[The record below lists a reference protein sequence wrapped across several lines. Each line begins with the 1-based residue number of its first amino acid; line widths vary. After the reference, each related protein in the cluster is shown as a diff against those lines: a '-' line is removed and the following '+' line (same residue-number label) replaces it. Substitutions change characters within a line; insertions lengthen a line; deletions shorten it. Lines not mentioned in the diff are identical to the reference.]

1 MKSYKFSV
9 LIVLLMLFVAG
20 NSPYS
25 QVKSYSTKFKPAA
38 FIAQWDFSYSLPLPS
53 AMGDVGELFSME
65 SYGLKLGMG
74 AHMTFKIP
82 TDKKGRIRPYLT
94 LGYDLFMNSNDQYAY
109 IAKNIIDPGHFP
121 AQPGDGGAV
130 PGKSK
135 IWMHD
140 FNAALGFEYAFM
152 TKTKW
157 TPFMNLDFGLNM
169 LFATYR
175 QTPTSSTIPGE
186 VSFTMK
192 NAPRFGFG
200 FGGGVDGRLTR
211 AFGIV
216 IGIKYRMANLLGA
229 ESKQSDELNKFYLND
244 KKDATI
250 GVPNNRFIN
259 LINFYLGAVFYV
271 GKK

>member
-1 MKSYKFSV
+1 MKFYRLQILLAALL
-9 LIVLLMLFVAG
+9 LIVICSST
-20 NSPYS
+20 NS
-25 QVKSYSTKFKPAA
+25 QVKTYSTKFKPAA
-38 FIAQWDFSYSLPLPS
+38 FIAQWDFSYTLPLPS
-53 AMGDVGELFSME
+53 AMGDVGELFTME
-65 SYGLKLGMG
+65 SYGLKMGVG
-74 AHMTFKIP
+74 AHMTFKLP
-82 TDKKGRIRPYLT
+82 TNKKGTIRPYLT
-94 LGYDLFMNSNDQYAY
+94 LGYDLLMNSNDKYAFLG
-109 IAKNIIDPGHFP
+109 KNVLDPGHFP
-121 AQPGDGGAV
+121 AQPGDVGPV
-130 PGKSK
+130 PGTSK
-135 IWMHD
+135 LWMHD

-152 TKTKW
+152 NKTKW

-186 VSFTMK
+186 ISFTMK

-216 IGIKYRMANLLGA
+216 IGVKYRMANLLGA
-229 ESKQSDELNKFYLND
+229 QSKQSDEVNKFYLND

-259 LINFYLGAVFYV
+259 LMNFYLGAVFYV